1 MFRLMN
7 ELKKSTWVLSLVI
20 FSFAVQVAIPAYA
33 GEELRQLMNSPS
45 EGSLIK
51 PENVVVIV
59 NQLDDKSVEVGQYY
73 LTARNIPAKNLIKV
87 SLPKALKAISVEEFE
102 KLRKL
107 VYAGLSD
114 DIQVIV
120 MVWTTPY
127 AVECNSITSAMTFGF
142 DNTNCVCNPAKPNFK
157 LNPYFDSAS
166 KKPLKDYG
174 MRLSMLLPIE
184 SVRQAKELI
193 DRGVLSSFKLNDGSA
208 YLLRTDDVA
217 RSGPREQFFPPDLAK
232 IPAKGLTIR
241 NMKVN
246 AIEHRDDVM
255 FYFTGASSVPRLET
269 LNFLPGAIADHLTS
283 YGGDLLGTGQMSSMR
298 WLIAGA
304 TASYGTVSEPCNYWQ
319 KFPNPAVLMKHYL
332 NGETAVEAYWKSVAW
347 LGQGIFIGEPLA
359 APYQATRVI
368 STTDNNTETKQ

>member
-1 MFRLMN
+1 MYWLIDR
-7 ELKKSTWVLSLVI
+7 LKKSTWVLSLVI
-20 FSFAVQVAIPAYA
+20 FSLISQVVTPVYA
-33 GEELRQLMNSPS
+33 GEELRQLMSRPS

-51 PENVVVIV
+51 PENVAVIV

-87 SLPKALKAISVEEFE
+87 SLPKGLKAISLEEFE
-102 KLRKL
+102 KFRKL

-127 AVECNSITSAMTFGF
+127 SVDCNSITSAMTFGF

-208 YLLRTDDVA
+208 YLLRTDDIA
-217 RSGPREQFFPPDLAK
+217 RSAPREQFFPPDLAK
-232 IPAKGLTIR
+232 VPAKGLTIR

-347 LGQGIFIGEPLA
+347 MGQGIFIGEPLA
-359 APYQATRVI
+359 APYQATRVMPA
-368 STTDNNTETKQ
+368 TDGDAEAK

>member
-1 MFRLMN
+1 MYWLMN
-7 ELKKSTWVLSLVI
+7 GLKKSTWVLSLAI
-20 FSFAVQVAIPAYA
+20 FSLIFQSITSVYA
-33 GEELRQLMNSPS
+33 GEELRQLMNKPS

-51 PENVVVIV
+51 PENVAVIV
-59 NQLDDKSVEVGQYY
+59 NQSDDKSVEVGQYY

-87 SLPKALKAISVEEFE
+87 SLPKGLKAISVEEFE
-102 KLRKL
+102 KFRKL
-107 VYAGLSD
+107 VYAGLND

-127 AVECNSITSAMTFGF
+127 SVDCNSITSAMTFGF

-157 LNPYFDSAS
+157 LNLYFDSAS

-217 RSGPREQFFPPDLAK
+217 RSAPREQFFPPDLAK
-232 IPAKGLTIR
+232 VPAKGLTIR

-255 FYFTGASSVPRLET
+255 FYFTGASTVPRLET

-332 NGETAVEAYWKSVAW
+332 TGETAIEAYWKSVAW
-347 LGQGIFIGEPLA
+347 IGQGIFIGEPLA
-359 APYQATRVI
+359 APYQATRVMPAI
-368 STTDNNTETKQ
+368 DSDAEAK

>member
-1 MFRLMN
+1 MYQLIN
-7 ELKKSTWVLSLVI
+7 GLKKSTWVLSLVV
-20 FSFAVQVAIPAYA
+20 FSLISQFVASAYA
-33 GEELRQLMNSPS
+33 GEELRQLMSKPS

-51 PENVVVIV
+51 PENVAVIV
-59 NQLDDKSVEVGQYY
+59 NQLDDKSLEVGQYY

-87 SLPKALKAISVEEFE
+87 SLPKGLKAISVEEFE
-102 KLRKL
+102 KFRKL
-107 VYAGLSD
+107 VYTGLND

-127 AVECNSITSAMTFGF
+127 SVDCNSITSAMTFGF

-217 RSGPREQFFPPDLAK
+217 RSAPREQFFPPDLAK
-232 IPAKGLTIR
+232 VPAKGLTIR

-255 FYFTGASSVPRLET
+255 FYFTGASIVPRLET

-347 LGQGIFIGEPLA
+347 IGQGVFIGEPLA
-359 APYQATRVI
+359 APYQATRTI
-368 STTDNNTETKQ
+368 PAADSDAEAK

>member
-1 MFRLMN
+1 MYWLMN
-7 ELKKSTWVLSLVI
+7 GLKKSTWVLSLAI
-20 FSFAVQVAIPAYA
+20 FSLIFQSITSVYA
-33 GEELRQLMNSPS
+33 GEELRQLMNKPS

-51 PENVVVIV
+51 PENVAVIV
-59 NQLDDKSVEVGQYY
+59 NQSDDKSVEVGQYY

-87 SLPKALKAISVEEFE
+87 SLPKGLKAISVEEFE
-102 KLRKL
+102 KFRKL
-107 VYAGLSD
+107 VYAGLND

-127 AVECNSITSAMTFGF
+127 SVDCNSITSAMTFGF

-217 RSGPREQFFPPDLAK
+217 RSAPREQFFPPDLAK
-232 IPAKGLTIR
+232 VPAKGLTIR

-255 FYFTGASSVPRLET
+255 FYFTGASTVPRLET

-332 NGETAVEAYWKSVAW
+332 TGETAVEAYWKSVAW
-347 LGQGIFIGEPLA
+347 IGQGIFIGEPLA
-359 APYQATRVI
+359 APYQATRVMPAAD
-368 STTDNNTETKQ
+368 SDAEAK